1 MEEILESEYSAAAAA
16 GDAAS
21 FVLSR
26 LPHPDTT
33 ASAAAA
39 FVVDVAGAGGGRTT
53 TLSFVA
59 LRRAALS
66 LASGLRFG
74 LGLRRGDA
82 VLVLSPNSL
91 LLPPIVLGV
100 LAAGGVV
107 VAADPGSTAEEVATV
122 ARSSGAVVVVAA
134 PEVAEKVAGAGV
146 PLLLTSRSMDPRA
159 LSAEELMDDGD
170 PTALASPEAS
180 AAAARPRP
188 SDVAFVFYSSATTKT
203 AATMTHADLIAAVSG
218 ASLPEEG
225 RVCLASLPIC
235 SVHGLPLLA
244 LALPAAGVTTVLLA
258 ASPSSDPTAAMEAAA
273 AHGATDVVATP
284 DVAAALAA
292 PLTMLSSLRRVTV
305 VPALATTEAR
315 QAFRRWLPWV
325 ELTEMSGSLEKMMAS
340 ASEQVQVAP
349 DAASAAVIAHIFA
362 SLRYINN
369 VFIPSPKPM
378 NTFYFCNTD
387 YRKVPLLKKIQ
398 KTVLGDIISKST
410 ANKILREH
418 PEIISKL

>member
-1 MEEILESEYSAAAAA
+1 MEEILESTYPAVAGG

-33 ASAAAA
+33 A
-39 FVVDVAGAGGGRTT
+39 FVDATGAGGGRTT
-53 TLSFVA
+53 LSFVA
-59 LRRAALS
+59 LHRAALS

-107 VAADPGSTAEEVATV
+107 VAADPGSAAEEVAAM
-122 ARSSGAVVVVAA
+122 ARSSGAVIVVAA

-170 PTALASPEAS
+170 PTALASPEE
-180 AAAARPRP
+180 AAAAMPRP

-203 AATMTHADLIAAVSG
+203 AATMTHADLIAAV
-218 ASLPEEG
+218 ASASSSPDER

-258 ASPSSDPTAAMEAAA
+258 SPSSDPTVARVAAA

-292 PLTMLSSLRRVTV
+292 PVALQGKMLAALRRVTV

-325 ELTEMSGSLEKMMAS
+325 ELTEMSGSPEKRMAS
-340 ASEQVQVAP
+340 VSEQVQVMP
-349 DAASAAVIAHIFA
+349 DAARAAVMEYEYT
-362 SLRYINN
+362 LTED
-369 VFIPSPKPM
+369 FITSPQPM
-378 NTFYFCNTD
+378 NTLHFCEIL
-387 YRKVPLLKKIQ
+387 YIKVPLLKKIQ
-398 KTVLGDIISKST
+398 KTVLGDILSKST